1 LPIRAGGA
9 RARRAS
15 LGRSDPGTEALVAPI
30 DQASP
35 LLRVVMFSGGRGSA
49 SISRA
54 LIKNPD
60 IQLTNIINAYDD
72 GLSTGRLRFF
82 LPGFLGPSDVRK
94 NITTLMPIRDRELR
108 SLRALLEYR
117 FPMDQA
123 QEKLERVLLSMR
135 DAEEVEGEDLRVHWL
150 ALSMGRVA
158 VIRRQ
163 LTAFLDLY
171 QRRKG
176 SGATLD
182 LRDASLGN
190 LLMTG
195 EYLIQGQSFNAM
207 IESFAQFCE
216 SRGRVLNVTEGE
228 NLFLVALKEDGTLLE
243 SEAQVV
249 GPQNRARI
257 KGLYLIPE
265 PMSPS
270 DAERLRGLPMQQR
283 ERELESRH
291 VAVKLGEE
299 ARGALAQADVII
311 YAPGTQ
317 NSSLL
322 PSYLTVG
329 VGEAIAGNTA
339 AKKIFVSNI
348 REDHEIPE
356 ATANALVES
365 CVRYLNRRGDLSHPS
380 QRYITDLFAH
390 RDISNV
396 ERQRERDTARVYFN
410 FDEWTDSDIRV
421 VESDWEQSL
430 DPGIHIGD
438 RIATEV
444 MRVAREVKP
453 DLPRFHY
460 SLSIIVPVWNEE
472 NRISAT
478 LHGLRKLDLSDLD
491 LSWEIVVVDGGSTD
505 RTVEQARASSGVK
518 VHRLPAGRFGKGAA
532 IRYGLERT
540 VSDLVVIF
548 PGDDEY
554 PAEGVR
560 RVLEPIL
567 SGICDATLGARNLRP
582 YSNIQ
587 SLKHIYQGKL
597 GLRLSSLLGGRLLSV
612 VAVGLYGRFISDPL
626 TSLRAFR
633 GRDVRGLA
641 PQADGFDYD
650 QAVLGELP
658 RRDII
663 VLEVPVGFRPR
674 TRAEGKKIRTTDGLR
689 ALATLVA
696 TRFRPQAALRSGSA
710 PSSL

>member
-1 LPIRAGGA
+1 V
-9 RARRAS
+9 AS
-15 LGRSDPGTEALVAPI
+15 G
-30 DQASP
+30 DQVNP
-35 LLRVVMFSGGRGSA
+35 PLRVVMFSGGRGSA
-49 SISRA
+49 SISRS
-54 LIKNPD
+54 LIKNPN
-60 IQLTNIINAYDD
+60 IELTNIINAYDD

-117 FPMDQA
+117 FPEDRP
-123 QEKLERVLLSMR
+123 QEKLERVLCSMR
-135 DAEEVEGEDLRVHWL
+135 DAEEVEAEELRAHWL
-150 ALSMGRVA
+150 GLSMGRAA

-163 LTAFLDLY
+163 LAAFLDLY
-171 QRRKG
+171 ERRKAG
-176 SGATLD
+176 GVTLD

-195 EYLIQGQSFNAM
+195 EYLLQGESFNAM
-207 IESFAQFCE
+207 IESFSQLCE

-249 GPQNRARI
+249 GPQNRAPI
-257 KGLYLIPE
+257 KALYLIPE
-265 PMSPS
+265 PMSRS
-270 DAERLRGLPMQQR
+270 DAEALRSLPMQ
-283 ERELESRH
+283 EREKELERRQ
-291 VAVKLGEE
+291 VIVKASQD
-299 ARGALAQADVII
+299 ARQALSAADVII

-322 PSYLTVG
+322 PSYLSVG
-329 VGEAIAGNTA
+329 VGEAIAENTA

-356 ATANALVES
+356 ATANALVQS
-365 CVRYLNRRGDLSHPS
+365 CVRYLNRRGELSHAS
-380 QRYITDLFAH
+380 QRYITDIFAH
-390 RDISNV
+390 RDIRNV
-396 ERQRERDTARVYFN
+396 ERQTERDTGCVYFN
-410 FDEWTDSDIRV
+410 FDEWTDSEIRI
-421 VESDWEQSL
+421 VESDWEQTL
-430 DPGIHIGD
+430 EPGIHIGD

-472 NRISAT
+472 NRITAT

-505 RTVEQARASSGVK
+505 RTLEQARSASGVK
-518 VHRLPAGRFGKGAA
+518 VHRLPSGVFGKGAA
-532 IRYGLERT
+532 IRNGLERT

-560 RVLEPIL
+560 RVLEPIV

-582 YSNIQ
+582 HSDHE
-587 SLKHIYQGKL
+587 SLSYIYHGKR
-597 GLRLSSLLGGRLLSV
+597 GLRLSSLLGGRLLSL
-612 VAVGLYGRFISDPL
+612 VAIVLYSRFISDPL

-633 GRDVRGLA
+633 GADIRGLA
-641 PQADGFDYD
+641 TQADGFDYD
-650 QAVLGELP
+650 QAVLGELL
-658 RRDII
+658 RNDII

-674 TRAEGKKIRTTDGLR
+674 TRAEGKKIRTADGLK

-696 TRFRPQAALRSGSA
+696 TRFRGSRA
-710 PSSL
+710 

>member
-1 LPIRAGGA
+1 MGSSGRAE
-9 RARRAS
+9 S
-15 LGRSDPGTEALVAPI
+15 LLK
-30 DQASP
+30 
-35 LLRVVMFSGGRGSA
+35 VVMFSGGRGSA
-49 SISRA
+49 SISRS
-54 LIKNPD
+54 LIKNPN
-60 IQLTNIINAYDD
+60 IELTNIINAYDD

-108 SLRALLEYR
+108 SLRSLLEYR
-117 FPMDQA
+117 FPEDLA
-123 QEKLERVLLSMR
+123 QEKLERVLYSMR
-135 DAEEVEGEDLRVHWL
+135 DAKEVEGEDLRMHWL
-150 ALSMGRVA
+150 GLSMGRAA

-163 LTAFLDLY
+163 LAAFLGVY
-171 QRRKG
+171 EQKKAAG
-176 SGATLD
+176 TTLD

-195 EYLIQGQSFNAM
+195 EYLLQGESFNAM
-207 IESFAQFCE
+207 IESFSQFCE
-216 SRGRVLNVTEGE
+216 SRGRVLNVTAGE

-243 SEAQVV
+243 SEAKVV

-265 PMSPS
+265 PMSRTE
-270 DAERLRGLPMQQR
+270 AEALRSLPMDER
-283 ERELESRH
+283 ERELERRQVVVS
-291 VAVKLGEE
+291 ASQE
-299 ARGALAQADVII
+299 AREALSTADVII

-322 PSYLTVG
+322 PSYLSVG
-329 VGEAIAGNTA
+329 VGEAIAENTT

-356 ATANALVES
+356 ATANALVQS
-365 CVRYLNRRGDLSHPS
+365 CVRYLNRRGDLSYTS
-380 QRYITDLFAH
+380 QRYITDIFAH

-396 ERQRERDTARVYFN
+396 ERQTERDTGCVYFN
-410 FDEWTDSDIRV
+410 FDDWTDSDIRI

-430 DPGIHIGD
+430 EPGIHIGD

-453 DLPRFHY
+453 ELPRFHY

-472 NRISAT
+472 NRITST

-505 RTVEQARASSGVK
+505 RTLEQARSGSGVK
-518 VHRLPAGRFGKGAA
+518 VYRLPAGSFGKGAA

-560 RVLEPIL
+560 RVLEPIV

-582 YSNIQ
+582 HSDYE
-587 SLKHIYQGKL
+587 SLSYIYHGKRR
-597 GLRLSSLLGGRLLSV
+597 LRLSSLLGGRLLSF
-612 VAVGLYGRFISDPL
+612 VAVALYSRFISDPL

-633 GRDVRGLA
+633 GADIRGLA
-641 PQADGFDYD
+641 SQADGFNYD
-650 QAVLGELP
+650 QAVLGELL
-658 RRDII
+658 RKDII

-674 TRAEGKKIRTTDGLR
+674 TRAEGKKIRTADGLW
-689 ALATLVA
+689 ALVTLIA
-696 TRFRPQAALRSGSA
+696 TRFRSQSKPERRSGLDPAST
-710 PSSL
+710 